1 MSIRNK
7 IIFVCTGNTCRSPI
21 AECLFSD
28 VASSINSKLEV
39 MSAGLF
45 ANENNP
51 ANEQAKNVLNN
62 CAKIMSH
69 RAKMLTQKMIDESL
83 ALIFMTDHHLKIA
96 LTKFENFPTICCS
109 ISNFSPS
116 KRNISDPFGESF
128 EQYKNVKNE
137 IEAAIPEIMKL
148 VQKTMKVSIGADHG
162 GYILAKKIEEHLSS
176 TKEVT
181 NHGTFDGIS
190 VNYPEFAKKVSLE
203 VQSGRSNFGILICKS
218 GIGMSIAAN
227 KFNGIRAALAYN
239 EQTAKSAREHNDAN
253 ILCLGA
259 ETIDDNTA
267 MRIVDT
273 FLNTSFA
280 GNRHELRVK
289 QITEIEKSQCKKS

>member
-1 MSIRNK
+1 M
-7 IIFVCTGNTCRSPI
+7 
-21 AECLFSD
+21 
-28 VASSINSKLEV
+28 ASCINVKLDV

-45 ANENNP
+45 ASENNP
-51 ANEQAKNVLNN
+51 ANDQAKNVLNN
-62 CAKIMSH
+62 CSRIMSH
-69 RAKMLTQKMIDESL
+69 RAKTLTQSMIDEAL

-96 LTKFENFPTICCS
+96 LTKFENFPTICCA
-109 ISNFSPS
+109 IGDFSPD
-116 KRNISDPFGESF
+116 KRNISDPFGESL

-137 IEAAIPEIMKL
+137 IESAIPKIIKL
-148 VQKTMKVSIGADHG
+148 IQKTMKVSIGSDHG
-162 GYILAKKIEEHLSS
+162 GYLLARKIAEHLSS
-176 TKEVT
+176 TREVT

-190 VNYPEFAKKVSLE
+190 VNYPEFAKKVAIE
-203 VQSGRSNFGILICKS
+203 VQAGRSNFGILICKS

-239 EQTAKSAREHNDAN
+239 EKATKSAREHNDAN

-259 ETIDDNTA
+259 ETIDEQTA

-280 GNRHELRVK
+280 GDRHELRVK
-289 QITEIEKSQCKKS
+289 QITEIEKSQYKKS